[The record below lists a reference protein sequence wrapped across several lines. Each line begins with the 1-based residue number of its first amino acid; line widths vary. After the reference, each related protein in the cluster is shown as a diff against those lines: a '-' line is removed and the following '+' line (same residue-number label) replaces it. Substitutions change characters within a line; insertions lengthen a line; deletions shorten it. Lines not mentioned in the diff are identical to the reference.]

1 MRIGLAS
8 SATAVRDNIDSAR
21 APNITSFFIY
31 NSCVRRLL
39 LAAFDWQFRC
49 VRTEVAGSL
58 LRLPQGKLFLSDKYL
73 YKSGSSIGLFR
84 SVRHCGAR
92 TVGQDPILDKTY
104 RILALIRLNSRK
116 EN

>member
-39 LAAFDWQFRC
+39 LAA
-49 VRTEVAGSL
+49 S
-58 LRLPQGKLFLSDKYL
+58 
-73 YKSGSSIGLFR
+73 SGNFR
-84 SVRHCGAR
+84 SQRVADKDRSGRQSMVASATSIVSKR
-92 TVGQDPILDKTY
+92 QINIKKGQDVAVTLDD
-104 RILALIRLNSRK
+104 
-116 EN
+116 

>member
-39 LAAFDWQFRC
+39 LAAFDYQLAVGSLWL
-49 VRTEVAGSL
+49 VKTEVAGSL
-58 LRLPQGKLFLSDKYL
+58 EGLTEGKLCLSDKY
-73 YKSGSSIGLFR
+73 
-84 SVRHCGAR
+84 V
-92 TVGQDPILDKTY
+92 
-104 RILALIRLNSRK
+104 
-116 EN
+116 